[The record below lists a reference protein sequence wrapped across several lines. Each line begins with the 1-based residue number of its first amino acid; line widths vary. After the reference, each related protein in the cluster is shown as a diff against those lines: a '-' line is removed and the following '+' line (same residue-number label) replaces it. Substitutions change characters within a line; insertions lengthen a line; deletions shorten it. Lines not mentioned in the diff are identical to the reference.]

1 MNRFVFF
8 TLLLFL
14 NTSISAYSEP
24 LKFNKDNNFE
34 EFGIASYYR
43 PFEVKVENRRL
54 KTFRLTTF
62 SNFDDPKL
70 GNTFE
75 DSVQS
80 LIAVANSNG
89 LVMTDAQARSRVFES
104 RKGRSSYLRDEYI
117 VSCIDGT
124 FRLLKSTAYDSSGKI
139 QYESEEV
146 KVKDISDSEPKGKLR
161 DKVCKILGF

>member
-8 TLLLFL
+8 TILIFFNVL
-14 NTSISAYSEP
+14 IPAYSEP
-24 LKFNKDNNFE
+24 IKFNKENSFE

-43 PFEVKVENRRL
+43 PFEVRVENQRL

-80 LIAVANSNG
+80 LIAVSRSNG
-89 LVMTDAQARSRVFES
+89 LVMTDTQARSRVFES

-124 FRLLKSTAYDSSGKI
+124 FRLLKSTAYDSAGKI
-139 QYESEEV
+139 KYVSEEV
-146 KVKDISDSEPKGKLR
+146 KVKDISDSQPEGKLR
-161 DKVCKILGF
+161 DKLCKKLRF